1 MPWQETDVT
10 KERVKFVLEWEHR
23 WDEGEGRMNF
33 AELCREFGISRQQGY
48 MWRERYR
55 EAGHRVEAVA
65 QRSSRPHTMP
75 TKIAEEV
82 ADVVVAARKA
92 RPTWG
97 PKKLRAWLLHHHPEL
112 EVPASST
119 MGEVLRQRGL
129 TMSRPRRVRAT
140 KAATQPF
147 ASVTG
152 PNATW
157 CVDFK
162 GQFRTRDGVCCYP
175 LTILDAHSR
184 FLIRCE
190 GVLDPDGREVQ
201 RIFDSAFLEFGLPG
215 AIRSDNG
222 PPFASVGAGG
232 LTTLSVWWLRLGIK
246 VERITPGKPQQNGRQ
261 ERFHRTLKAE
271 TASPPKSNL
280 REQQRAFDLFRRV
293 YNEERPHEALAQK
306 PPATAYAA
314 SARRYPCRLVRF
326 ASAPWHRTMRV
337 DKAGYLTWNK
347 QRVFIST
354 ALGHE
359 DINLR
364 YDGETERWD
373 VVFGP
378 LSLGVL
384 VETARGPRFQPSKGR
399 MLDAREVEWSF
410 DE

>member
-1 MPWQETDVT
+1 
-10 KERVKFVLEWEHR
+10 
-23 WDEGEGRMNF
+23 
-33 AELCREFGISRQQGY
+33 
-48 MWRERYR
+48 
-55 EAGHRVEAVA
+55 
-65 QRSSRPHTMP
+65 MP
-75 TKIAEEV
+75 TKIAEEM
-82 ADVVVAARKA
+82 ADVVVATRKA

-119 MGEVLRQRGL
+119 MGEVLRRRGL

-147 ASVTG
+147 ASVDG

-162 GQFRTRDGVCCYP
+162 GQFRTRDGVRCYP

-190 GVLDPDGREVQ
+190 GVLDPDG
-201 RIFDSAFLEFGLPG
+201 
-215 AIRSDNG
+215 
-222 PPFASVGAGG
+222 
-232 LTTLSVWWLRLGIK
+232 
-246 VERITPGKPQQNGRQ
+246 
-261 ERFHRTLKAE
+261 
-271 TASPPKSNL
+271 

-326 ASAPWHRTMRV
+326 VSAPWHHAMRV
-337 DKAGYLTWNK
+337 DKQGFLTWNK

-359 DINLR
+359 DVDLR
-364 YDGETERWD
+364 YDGETEQWD

-384 VETARGPRFQPSKGR
+384 VETARGLRFQPSRGR
-399 MLDAREVEWSF
+399 VVDAREVEWSL